1 MGRKGKVSFEQKVA
15 AVNEYLSNKASQG
28 CIAKKYSVRISSFQ
42 QWLRKYST
50 FGVDGLKDISKNS
63 SYSAETKMLAI
74 MEYLGGK
81 GSQDDICNR
90 YGIHS
95 RSQLQKW
102 ILKYNGHEEIKSS
115 GTGGKP
121 IMTKG
126 RNTDFEERIE
136 IVKYCIEH
144 NHNYKETSEKFQ
156 VSYQQVRSWTV
167 KYEKSGVDVLQD
179 RRGKR
184 KPEDQMTEIEK
195 LKAQNKLLEAQ
206 NNRLKMENE
215 VLKKLEEI
223 ERGWC

>member
-1 MGRKGKVSFEQKVA
+1 MGRKAKVSFEQKVA
-15 AVNEYLSNKASQG
+15 AVNEYLSNQASQG
-28 CIAKKYSVRISSFQ
+28 YIAKKYGVRISSFQ

-50 FGVDGLKDISKNS
+50 FGMEGLNCTSKNAN
-63 SYSAETKMLAI
+63 YSAETKLLAI
-74 MEYLGGK
+74 SDYLNGK
-81 GSQDDICNR
+81 GSQDDICKK

-95 RSQLQKW
+95 RNQLQDW
-102 ILKYNGHEEIKSS
+102 ILKYNGHEKIKSS
-115 GTGGKP
+115 GTGGRP

-126 RNTDFEERIE
+126 RSTNFEERIE

-144 NHNYKETSEKFQ
+144 NHNYKETSEKFH

-167 KYEKSGVDVLQD
+167 KYEESGVDVLQD

-184 KPEDQMTEIEK
+184 KSEDQMSEFEK

-223 ERGWC
+223 ERRWC